1 MRHALVTTLENTPVI
16 PAVKTPEELPRGAAR
31 RGGRGVSAV
40 WRYSEHR

>member
-16 PAVKTPEELPRGAAR
+16 PAVKTPEELPAALR
-31 RGGRGVSAV
+31 AEGRGVSAV